1 MVLVIAAIP
10 MSALIRNPDTGPAPN
25 GGMASTDRPVN
36 WLNLLNPETAGWAA
50 RPPGRFGPRS

>member
-36 WLNLLNPETAGWAA
+36 WLNLLNPETAARAA
-50 RPPGRFGPRS
+50 RPPGRLGPRP

>member
-1 MVLVIAAIP
+1 